1 MIQSGGILA
10 NLIAAV
16 PQVIFHTG
24 VQAFKKAAP
33 ELAEQQ
39 ENTMLIKP
47 QALLNNETKN
57 IKVIRSFKNR
67 GILLK
72 GTTKEIVVNKEYFST
87 FLAR

>member
-16 PQVIFHTG
+16 PQVMFHTG
-24 VQAFKKAAP
+24 VQAFKKAAS

-87 FLAR
+87 FLAC

>member
-33 ELAEQQ
+33 ELAE
-39 ENTMLIKP
+39 
-47 QALLNNETKN
+47 
-57 IKVIRSFKNR
+57 
-67 GILLK
+67 
-72 GTTKEIVVNKEYFST
+72 
-87 FLAR
+87 

>member
-24 VQAFKKAAP
+24 VQAFKKATP